1 MIEFK
6 NVEKYFYFQHQ
17 KTIKELIQAL
27 FVQQKTLEK
36 VHALKKV
43 SFKIEKGESVGI
55 IGRNGA
61 GKSTLLK
68 LIANVSQP
76 TVGTVKITGRVAPL
90 IELGAGFHP
99 ELTGRENII
108 LNGVIL
114 GMKEKEI
121 EAKVDDIIDFAEI
134 PDFIDVPIKY
144 YSSGMYLRLAFAVA
158 IFTEPEIILMDEIL
172 SVGDARF
179 QRKCMKRMREFKKQ
193 GVTMILVSHSAEQ
206 VRQFCD
212 RVLYL
217 NQGELLYDGEVD
229 KGLEM
234 YNSEE

>member
-27 FVQQKTLEK
+27 FVHQKTLEK
-36 VHALKKV
+36 VHALRNL
-43 SFKIEKGESVGI
+43 SFKIDKGESVGI

-76 TVGTVKITGRVAPL
+76 TVGVVKITGRVAPL

-114 GMKEKEI
+114 GLKEKEI
-121 EAKVDDIIDFAEI
+121 EAKVDDIVDFSEI

-158 IFTEPEIILMDEIL
+158 IYTEPEIILMDEIL

-179 QRKCMKRMREFKKQ
+179 QKKCMKRMKEFKKE
-193 GVTMILVSHSAEQ
+193 GVTMILVSHSGEQ
-206 VRQFCD
+206 VKQFCE

-217 NQGELLYDGEVD
+217 NQGKLVYDGEVD

-234 YNSEE
+234 YNEEG

>member
-27 FVQQKTLEK
+27 FVKQKTLEK
-36 VHALKKV
+36 VHALRNV
-43 SFKIEKGESVGI
+43 TFKIEKGESVGI

-76 TVGTVKITGRVAPL
+76 TVGKVKITGRVAPL

-99 ELTGRENII
+99 ELSGRENII

-121 EAKVDDIIDFAEI
+121 EAKVDDIISFAEI
-134 PDFIDVPIKY
+134 PEFIDVPIKY

-179 QRKCMKRMREFKKQ
+179 QKKCMKRMKDFKKE
-193 GVTMILVSHSAEQ
+193 GVTMILVSHSADQ
-206 VRQFCD
+206 VKQFCD

-217 NQGELLYDGEVD
+217 NQGKLLYDGEVD

>member
-1 MIEFK
+1 MIEFTH
-6 NVEKYFYFQHQ
+6 VDKYFYFQHQ
-17 KTIKELIQAL
+17 KTLKELIQAL

-36 VHALKKV
+36 VHALRDV
-43 SFKIEKGESVGI
+43 TFKIKKGESVGI

-76 TVGTVKITGRVAPL
+76 TTGKVRITGRVAPL

-114 GMKEKEI
+114 GLKESHIESKIDEI
-121 EAKVDDIIDFAEI
+121 IAFSEI
-134 PDFIDVPIKY
+134 PEFIDVPIKY

-158 IFTEPEIILMDEIL
+158 IFTEPDILLMDEIL

-179 QRKCMKRMREFKKQ
+179 QQKCMKRMESFKKEE
-193 GVTMILVSHSAEQ
+193 VTMIFVSHSVEQ
-206 VRQFCD
+206 VKHFCD
-212 RVLYL
+212 RVIYL
-217 NQGELLYDGEVD
+217 RQGELVYDGPVD
-229 KGLEM
+229 EGIKL
-234 YNSEE
+234 YQEEA